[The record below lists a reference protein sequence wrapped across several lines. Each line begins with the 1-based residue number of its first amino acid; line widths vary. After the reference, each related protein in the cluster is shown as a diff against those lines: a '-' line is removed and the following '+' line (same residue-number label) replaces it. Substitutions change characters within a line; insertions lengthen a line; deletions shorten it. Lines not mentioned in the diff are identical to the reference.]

1 MITYPEAKKYAP
13 LARKVDLA
21 AFLKSRFPK
30 SLIYD
35 PQKKRY
41 RDSLRNELEIFKGDD
56 GYYHYKNWE
65 TRERASDGIE
75 FLIRYRTN
83 PQTNYP
89 YTFFEAVEAL
99 LDFAVEQKL
108 KEMDKTALYDTY
120 LK

>member
-1 MITYPEAKKYAP
+1 MAAP
-13 LARKVDLA
+13 PL
-21 AFLKSRFPK
+21 S
-30 SLIYD
+30 
-35 PQKKRY
+35 
-41 RDSLRNELEIFKGDD
+41 
-56 GYYHYKNWE
+56 YHYKNWE